1 MDIKFFRSYNIMFY
15 DYVGYSVTEG
25 LYSSPVEYLAFIQEG
40 VISVQVSESNVE
52 QSGHILFQVK
62 FSEDRDLSSSNRAL
76 VEFAALFRHDYDM
89 FKLNV
94 VSLEACNTVP
104 LPVGTYSF
112 DIAIKTNRTDL
123 VYGSVI
129 VEVTENGKLDTS
141 IVMNK

>member
-1 MDIKFFRSYNIMFY
+1 MFY
-15 DYVGYSVTEG
+15 NYYVGYSVTEG
-25 LYSSPVEYLAFIQEG
+25 LYSSSVEHLTVIEEG
-40 VISVQVSESNVE
+40 VISVQVSASDVE
-52 QSGHILFQVK
+52 QPSHILFQVK
-62 FSEDRDLSSSNRAL
+62 FSEDHDLSSSNRAL
-76 VEFAALFRHDYDM
+76 VEFAALFRHNYDM

-94 VSLEACNTVP
+94 VSLEASNTVT

-129 VEVTENGKLDTS
+129 VEVTENGKLGTC